1 MKGRAKELPP
11 MVAGR
16 THRPIIDPLRCGQC
30 SVCQRGCPA
39 ELVREYGQEEESL
52 RGEIYRNRAPSLV
65 PATGED
71 LPPPPCQQ
79 ACPLGQDVRGYIER
93 IAAGKPEE
101 ALAIVRESNP
111 LPSVCGFICSRPCEE
126 ACVREWIDDPL
137 SIRAL
142 KRFVVEHPSTEQP
155 SPSSPP
161 SRREELVSIIG
172 SGPAGLAAAHTLA
185 RLGYRVRILE
195 AHSRPGGMLAMGI
208 PPFRLPQRAVQED
221 IRSIEAMGVEIT
233 TNCRVGEENP
243 VKALIGDS
251 KALIIAVGTQRP
263 LKLGIEGE
271 DGLDGYFECLSL
283 LRGFNTGHSV
293 DLGARVVVV
302 GGGYA
307 ALDAA
312 RTALRMGS
320 EKVAIVYRR
329 ALEDMPAGRGE
340 VDEAR
345 AEGVEVQIQSLP
357 IAMVN
362 QGGRVTGLRC
372 VHTKM
377 GRPGKGGRR
386 PFTVIEGTQ
395 FEVKADSIIAAVG
408 QEPDLSWLPDDYHMK
423 RTRGN
428 ALAVNE
434 ELATTLEGIFA
445 AGDVVTGPSSVVEAM
460 ASGKKAG
467 QSVHRFLRAKGGD
480 S

>member
-1 MKGRAKELPP
+1 
-11 MVAGR
+11 
-16 THRPIIDPLRCGQC
+16 
-30 SVCQRGCPA
+30 
-39 ELVREYGQEEESL
+39 VREYSHEEESL
-52 RGEIYRNRAPSLV
+52 RGEIYRHRTPSLV

-79 ACPLGQDVRGYIER
+79 ACPLGQDVRAYIER
-93 IAAGKPEE
+93 IAAGKPQE

-126 ACVREWIDDPL
+126 ACVREWVDDPL

-142 KRFVVEHPSTEQP
+142 KRFVVECPWTEQP
-155 SPSSPP
+155 SPPSPP
-161 SRREELVSIIG
+161 SRRKELVSIIG

-208 PPFRLPQRAVQED
+208 PPFRLPPRAVEED

-233 TNCRVGEENP
+233 TSCRVGEGNP

-283 LRGFNTGHSV
+283 LRGFSTGHSV
-293 DLGARVVVV
+293 DLGERVVVV

-320 EKVAIVYRR
+320 DKVTIAYRR
-329 ALEDMPAGRGE
+329 TLEDMPAGRGE

-345 AEGVEVQIQSLP
+345 AEGIEVQAQSLP
-357 IAMVN
+357 VAMLT
-362 QGGRVTGLRC
+362 QGRRVTGLRC
-372 VHTKM
+372 VCTKM

-386 PFTVIEGTQ
+386 PFTVIEGTE
-395 FEVKADSIIAAVG
+395 FELEADSVIAAVG
-408 QEPDLSWLPDDYHMK
+408 QEPDLSWLPHDYQMQ

-428 ALAVNE
+428 TLVVNE
-434 ELATTLEGIFA
+434 ELATTLEGVFA

-460 ASGKKAG
+460 ASGKKAAE
-467 QSVHRFLRAKGGD
+467 SVHHFLGAEGGD